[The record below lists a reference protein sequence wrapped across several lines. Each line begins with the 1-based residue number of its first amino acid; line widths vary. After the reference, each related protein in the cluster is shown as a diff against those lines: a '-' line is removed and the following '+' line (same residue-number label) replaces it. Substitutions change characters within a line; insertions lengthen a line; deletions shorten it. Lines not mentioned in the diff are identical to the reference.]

1 MSSLIDTERRITR
14 LEDLLR
20 GLSPIEGASGVTGI
34 GSIASGSGAASQV
47 AYWSGSNTIT
57 GSSSITTD
65 GTSLTLGSSSQIIF
79 AADVELVSAANANI
93 LIGQG
98 HDITGA
104 TDVVGIGTAV
114 QTYGA
119 GSVSIGYDA
128 RSGYQGSPGVGIGYQ
143 AYARDGVSI
152 GWLANKDIPTGAY
165 AHQTAVGR
173 NTIAYGDESVAIG
186 MEADAGTYHR
196 ATALGPYAT
205 VTQDDGVVIYGT
217 TIQLQT
223 VQSPPAYSYI
233 MISNTGAVNRVPYFG
248 DGQTLVGDANLTY
261 NASTVQFS
269 VGGTAETEGS
279 SLNYPGTFASADK
292 NDTRVSIRNDKAN
305 ATTNQ
310 IGLDL
315 RANSTTQIR
324 TVGLVLAR
332 FTNTTDAD
340 RTSKL
345 GLGVANA
352 GSFQY
357 PVQIEGHNIGLFFTG
372 FTGAGTAVW
381 GTSADRVLAVANAT
395 AAPTTA
401 ITGTQMW
408 SSTSGLNIMYTA
420 TLGWV
425 IGDKFGAFGVAAVAR
440 ASAFT
445 QTYSTSTKTHAN
457 LTATAV
463 ASTGATQTTPFGYTT
478 AAQADAIVTAINALI
493 VDVANVKQVLN
504 ALIDDLQLYGLEQ

>member
-65 GTSLTLGSSSQIIF
+65 GTSLTLGSSSQNIF

-173 NTIAYGDESVAIG
+173 NTVAFGDESVAIG

-223 VQSPPAYSYI
+223 VQSPPA
-233 MISNTGAVNRVPYFG
+233 
-248 DGQTLVGDANLTY
+248 
-261 NASTVQFS
+261 
-269 VGGTAETEGS
+269 
-279 SLNYPGTFASADK
+279 
-292 NDTRVSIRNDKAN
+292 
-305 ATTNQ
+305 
-310 IGLDL
+310 
-315 RANSTTQIR
+315 
-324 TVGLVLAR
+324 
-332 FTNTTDAD
+332 
-340 RTSKL
+340 
-345 GLGVANA
+345 
-352 GSFQY
+352 
-357 PVQIEGHNIGLFFTG
+357 
-372 FTGAGTAVW
+372 
-381 GTSADRVLAVANAT
+381 
-395 AAPTTA
+395 
-401 ITGTQMW
+401 
-408 SSTSGLNIMYTA
+408 
-420 TLGWV
+420 
-425 IGDKFGAFGVAAVAR
+425 
-440 ASAFT
+440 
-445 QTYSTSTKTHAN
+445 
-457 LTATAV
+457 
-463 ASTGATQTTPFGYTT
+463 
-478 AAQADAIVTAINALI
+478 
-493 VDVANVKQVLN
+493 
-504 ALIDDLQLYGLEQ
+504 